1 MAVMSLVK
9 DLFFLQSKLRKYI
22 KSAYKMAQ
30 QSTHEVY
37 NYGQKASKERKG
49 EQIPT
54 TLTTTKSL
62 HPKDWERK
70 ENTLEDC

>member
-1 MAVMSLVK
+1 
-9 DLFFLQSKLRKYI
+9 
-22 KSAYKMAQ
+22 MAQ

-70 ENTLEDC
+70 ENTLEDF